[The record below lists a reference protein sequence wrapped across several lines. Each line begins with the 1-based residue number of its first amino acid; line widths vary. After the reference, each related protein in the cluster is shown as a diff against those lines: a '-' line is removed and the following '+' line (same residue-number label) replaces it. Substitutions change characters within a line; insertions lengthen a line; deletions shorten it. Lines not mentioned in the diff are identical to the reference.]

1 MTSEKRAADENFS
14 LKASAEQWLA
24 PSRSDQTETD
34 SLDIVNAKG
43 YIQQDQKLI

>member
-14 LKASAEQWLA
+14 LKASAERWLA
-24 PSRSDQTETD
+24 PRSDQTETD

>member
-1 MTSEKRAADENFS
+1 MTSKKRAADENLS

>member
-14 LKASAEQWLA
+14 LKASAERWLA
-24 PSRSDQTETD
+24 PRSDQTGT
-34 SLDIVNAKG
+34 SMDIVNAKG